1 VNERVADE
9 VTEDSAPAYT
19 LEELAKLAGVTPR
32 TVRYYIGEG
41 LLPPAV
47 SAGPNSGYTEEH
59 RDRLRLIARLKDAYV
74 PLREIKRR
82 LDGLSDADIDAALA
96 DPGRGEGTAPS
107 AGATDLWRRLS
118 ISDAAELLITNDAYQ
133 RERPQVD
140 AALALLRRVLG

>member
-1 VNERVADE
+1 MSEDAAED
-9 VTEDSAPAYT
+9 VTTDGAPAYT

-59 RDRLRLIARLKDAYV
+59 RDRLRLIAGLKEAYV

-82 LDGLSDADIDAALA
+82 LAGMSASDIHAAL
-96 DPGRGEGTAPS
+96 DAPDHGDQPPAAAS
-107 AGATDLWRRLS
+107 GLWRRLP
-118 ISDAAELLITNDAYQ
+118 ISQDAELLITDAAYQ
-133 RERPQVD
+133 RERAQVD